1 MDYYFQER
9 FQVQQN
15 LVCKAAALI
24 EVNEI
29 IEMVRDEL
37 RSLIPNAMEVCILLI
52 DPEAEKY
59 TRPLQCALYERPV
72 DCQSCKRDRPAV
84 QKAIGRKKA
93 VVVNESE
100 PVKRLDKTLVTVG
113 SECAMPVL
121 ADGRVVAAVSVV
133 IQPLTRFSR
142 RDFYLIRDVAVILG
156 TIILSAKRHW
166 EVTQEK
172 IAISRTLS
180 SISPFIPE
188 SVRYMAQKNPALLT
202 RKKEHK
208 EVTVL
213 FLDLEGY
220 TGLANIRT
228 EIEVNAIVETMLSS
242 FVDPIHRSHGD
253 INETAGDAF
262 MILFKNHDPRT
273 NAVNSVKAAF
283 EIMEQNRLCNQSLL
297 SGMPPI
303 HVNIGINSG
312 TALLGMTR
320 FSGNLDTRMTY
331 TATGSVTN
339 IASRLS
345 DYAKKGDILIGEHTK
360 NLIAGIWPVYPLGP
374 LGFKGLNSPIPVFSL
389 INPSG
394 YIRKPS

>member
-1 MDYYFQER
+1 MNYYFRER
-9 FQVQQN
+9 FHVQQN
-15 LVCKAAALI
+15 LICKASALI

-52 DPEAEKY
+52 DPDAEKY
-59 TRPLQCALYERPV
+59 TRPLQCALYQKPV

-84 QKAIGRKKA
+84 QRAINRKKA
-93 VVVNESE
+93 IVVAESE
-100 PVKRLDKTLVTVG
+100 PIRRLDQTLVAIG
-113 SECAMPVL
+113 SECAIPVFVEE
-121 ADGRVVAAVSVV
+121 RVVAAVSVV

-142 RDFYLIRDVAVILG
+142 RDFYLIRDASVILG

-180 SISPFIPE
+180 SISPFVPE
-188 SVRYMAQKNPALLT
+188 SVRYMAQKDPNLLT
-202 RKKEHK
+202 RKKEHSD
-208 EVTVL
+208 VTVL

-220 TGLANIRT
+220 TSLADVLP
-228 EIEVNAIVETMLSS
+228 EAEVNTIVEKMLSS

-253 INETAGDAF
+253 INETAGDGF

-273 NAVNSVKAAF
+273 NAINSIKAAF
-283 EIMEQNRLCNQSLL
+283 EIMGQNRFINVSLPA
-297 SGMPPI
+297 GIPPI

-312 TALLGMTR
+312 MALLGMTR

-339 IASRLS
+339 IAARLS
-345 DYAKKGDILIGEHTK
+345 DYAKKGDILIGESTK
-360 NLIAGIWPVYPLGP
+360 SLIGDTWPVYPLGE
-374 LGFKGLNSPIPVFSL
+374 LSLKGLTTPLPAFSL
-389 INPSG
+389 IRAPG
-394 YIRKPS
+394 EIV